1 MHHIQTWTIT
11 TQRAQSWIRGYSCS
25 INLLLKPGVSSWI
38 TGWGRCQF
46 LQILLCQD
54 FRVVLSSWSQTRWLV
69 FSAFWKWIRSLTKTN
84 YIKRWGGVE
93 WLSLVTTSGISG
105 HWFYPQQL
113 VRQVYY
119 LAFTEEDVRFR
130 ELRSHDKQVARQKC
144 EQVPEEKSPSPILP
158 PVTMWEFLRSITFI
172 YIMNSLTHLV
182 HCLGIFGVWLFYYPK
197 HGREC
202 FQQPT
207 GSFKV
212 WTLQK

>member
-84 YIKRWGGVE
+84 YIKRWGDVE
-93 WLSLVTTSGISG
+93 WLSLVTTSGTSG

-119 LAFTEEDVRFR
+119 LAFTDEDVRFR

-144 EQVPEEKSPSPILP
+144 EQAQ
-158 PVTMWEFLRSITFI
+158 MWEKPQPYTASCHHVGIPSQHHLRIH
-172 YIMNSLTHLV
+172 YELTHTPSSLSW
-182 HCLGIFGVWLFYYPK
+182 HLWCLALLLP
-197 HGREC
+197 
-202 FQQPT
+202 
-207 GSFKV
+207 
-212 WTLQK
+212 